1 MRWFMVKNNVQKIL
15 IFLLPIIFLAA
26 LPMALSRYWIHVTI
40 ITFYYIILATSW
52 DLLAGYSGQISFGHA
67 AFASIGAYTAAML
80 AIDFSVPTA
89 IALIAGAMVACL
101 IAAALGAACVKMG
114 GAYLALTAL
123 GFSEL
128 VRLVLVN
135 EREYTRGPMG
145 LHVPPLFEGQTT
157 FTYYYVQLAMTVI
170 SVIAMYKILYSQ
182 RGLVFKAILNDEVA
196 AGALGVDVVRERLFA
211 FSIAGFFAGLAG
223 ALYAFYI
230 GLITPSMGA
239 LLETFNAV
247 SMTVI
252 GGYGT
257 LIGPLIGAPLLYI
270 SSELLRAYGE
280 LRYLTFGI
288 LVIIVIRFA
297 PEGLVGLL
305 KKALIIIMRKGLAEG
320 ER

>member
-1 MRWFMVKNNVQKIL
+1 MGVSYSKKIL
-15 IFLLPIIFLAA
+15 PLLLAIMMLII
-26 LPMALSRYWIHVTI
+26 LPMILSRYWIHVAI

-67 AFASIGAYTAAML
+67 AFASIGAYASSIL
-80 AIDFSVPTA
+80 VIDFSVPTI
-89 IALIAGAMVACL
+89 IALIAGAIIACL
-101 IAAALGAACVKMG
+101 VAMALGAICVKMG

-128 VRLVLVN
+128 VRLVLIN

-157 FTYYYVQLAMTVI
+157 LSYYYVQLTLTIVSI
-170 SVIAMYKILYSQ
+170 IAMYMILYSP
-182 RGLVFKAILNDEVA
+182 RGLIFKAILNDEVA
-196 AGALGVDVVRERLFA
+196 AKALGIDVVRERLFA

-223 ALYAFYI
+223 ALYAFCI
-230 GLITPSMGA
+230 GLITPSMGS

-280 LRYLTFGI
+280 LRYLMFGI
-288 LVIIVIRFA
+288 LVMIVIRFA
-297 PEGLVGLL
+297 PEGIVGVL
-305 KKALIIIMRKGLAEG
+305 KKAWVMLKKYLG
-320 ER
+320 E

>member
-1 MRWFMVKNNVQKIL
+1 MGVKVPKKSLMPLLAIIPL
-15 IFLLPIIFLAA
+15 IA
-26 LPMALSRYWIHVTI
+26 LPMILSRYWIHVAI

-67 AFASIGAYTAAML
+67 AFASIGAYVSSIL
-80 AIDFSVPTA
+80 VIDFSVPT
-89 IALIAGAMVACL
+89 IVALIAGTIMACL
-101 IAAALGAACVKMG
+101 IAMALGAACVKMG

-157 FTYYYVQLAMTVI
+157 FTYYYIQLAITVA
-170 SVIAMYKILYSQ
+170 SVIIMYKILYSP

-196 AGALGVDVVRERLFA
+196 AKALGIDVVRERLFA
-211 FSIAGFFAGLAG
+211 FSVAGFFAGLAG

-280 LRYLTFGI
+280 WRYLTFGI
-288 LVIIVIRFA
+288 LVMIVIRFA
-297 PEGLVGLL
+297 PEGLVGIL
-305 KKALIIIMRKGLAEG
+305 KKIWIVAAKRSGGRG
-320 ER
+320 E

>member
-1 MRWFMVKNNVQKIL
+1 MEMKIPEKS
-15 IFLLPIIFLAA
+15 LLPLLVVIPLII
-26 LPMALSRYWIHVTI
+26 LPMILSKYWIHVAI
-40 ITFYYIILATSW
+40 ITFYYIILSASW

-67 AFASIGAYTAAML
+67 AFASIGAYISSIL
-80 AIDFSVPTA
+80 VIDFSVPT
-89 IALIAGAMVACL
+89 IFALMAGAIMACL
-101 IAAALGAACVKMG
+101 IAMALGAACVKMG

-145 LHVPPLFEGQTT
+145 LHVPPLFEGQTA
-157 FTYYYVQLAMTVI
+157 FTYYYIQMAATVA
-170 SVIAMYKILYSQ
+170 SVFIMYKILYSP

-196 AGALGVDVVRERLFA
+196 AKALGIDVVRERLFA
-211 FSIAGFFAGLAG
+211 FSVAGFFAGLAG

-257 LIGPLIGAPLLYI
+257 LIGPLIGAPLLHI

-288 LVIIVIRFA
+288 LVMIVIRFA
-297 PEGLVGLL
+297 PEGLVGIL
-305 KKALIIIMRKGLAEG
+305 KKVWAMMGKQSGGGSE
-320 ER
+320 